1 MAAPFTRVVTHA
13 RTVSAVALVAGALA
27 CANPRP
33 PALLFERG
41 QTQTQASI
49 DVTNAN
55 RLSLEGGAA
64 KVTIVPST
72 DDSVRVT
79 TELRSTDQKR
89 LREKCIPGARLER
102 TVADGTLAL
111 RLRQSGRDQCGET
124 WNVSV
129 PPRMFVNLEFSNADV
144 DASGIRG
151 GLNVRVT
158 GTGKVTASVDSAP
171 ASVTMNVGDVHVV
184 ANRTAVG
191 ALEVGS
197 DVGRAELTLHGVKVP
212 VKKSGSSSTI
222 VTRGTGNHD
231 IRLHTR
237 VGNVS
242 LVVN

>member
-1 MAAPFTRVVTHA
+1 MAAPFTRVFTYA
-13 RTVSAVALVAGALA
+13 RTGSGAALAAGALA
-27 CANPRP
+27 CANARP
-33 PALLFERG
+33 PALMFERG
-41 QTQTQASI
+41 QTHTQASI
-49 DVTNAN
+49 DVTNTN

-64 KVTIVPST
+64 RVTIVPSP

-102 TVADGTLAL
+102 IVADGTLGL
-111 RLRQSGRDQCGET
+111 RVRQSGRDQCGET

-184 ANRTAVG
+184 ANRAAVG
-191 ALEVGS
+191 ALEVES

-212 VKKSGSSSTI
+212 VKQSGSSSKI
-222 VTRGTGNHD
+222 STRGTGNHD

>member
-1 MAAPFTRVVTHA
+1 MSVPLTRI
-13 RTVSAVALVAGALA
+13 RTAGCVALIAAALA

-33 PALLFERG
+33 PALMFERG
-41 QTQTQASI
+41 QTQAQLSI
-49 DVTNAN
+49 DATNTG

-64 KVTIVPST
+64 RVKIAPSV

-102 TVADGTLAL
+102 DVADGTLSL
-111 RLRQSGRDQCGET
+111 RLRQSGRDTCGET

-129 PPRMFVNLEFSNADV
+129 PPRMFVNLEFANAEV

-158 GTGKVTASVDSAP
+158 GTGKVIASVDSAP

-184 ANRTAVG
+184 ANRAAVG
-191 ALEVGS
+191 ALELGS
-197 DVGRAELTLHGVKVP
+197 DVGRAELTLRGVKVP
-212 VKKSGSSSTI
+212 VTKSGSSSRI
-222 VTRGTGNHD
+222 STRGTGNHD

-242 LVVN
+242 LIVN

>member
-1 MAAPFTRVVTHA
+1 MAVPLTRIWSVSCVALMAA
-13 RTVSAVALVAGALA
+13 ALA
-27 CANPRP
+27 CAKPRP
-33 PALLFERG
+33 PALMFERG
-41 QTQTQASI
+41 QTQAQMSI
-49 DVTNAN
+49 DVTSTG
-55 RLSLEGGAA
+55 RLSIEGGAA
-64 KVTIVPST
+64 RVTIVPST

-184 ANRTAVG
+184 ANRAAVG
-191 ALEVGS
+191 ALEVAS

-212 VKKSGSSSTI
+212 VKKSGSSSKI
-222 VTRGTGNHD
+222 ATRGTGHHD